1 MQKKLSSEDG
11 YSISRKTMKGK
22 IMPVTQVLEDSFV
35 YSCTFE
41 QQYSSNEQFLP
52 HHVLAYQFS
61 GETHIQHQDGKLTLK
76 KDQTLL
82 AQKNQLAK
90 SIKIPAT
97 DKVYKSISVII
108 TDAALRQYARDNS
121 NHENKNYT
129 GKKNI
134 LLKPDALLKSYFKSL
149 LPYVEQSEKISKKL
163 AAIKTNEAIE
173 LLLHLDSSLRSF
185 LFDFSEPYKIDLKH
199 FMLQNYHYNVPIE
212 HFAKLTGRSLAAFK
226 RDFGH
231 TFQTSPRKWL
241 QEKRLTEAYHLIK
254 QKKRKPA
261 DIYLEVGFENISHFY
276 TSFKQK
282 FGVTPAS
289 IE

>member
-1 MQKKLSSEDG
+1 MNEKV
-11 YSISRKTMKGK
+11 
-22 IMPVTQVLEDSFV
+22 MPVTRVLEDSFV

-41 QQYSSNEQFLP
+41 QQYSYEQFVP
-52 HHVLAYQFS
+52 YHVLAFQFS
-61 GETHIQHQDGKLTLK
+61 GETHIQHQNGKLVLK
-76 KDQTLL
+76 KNQILL

-108 TDAALRQYARDNS
+108 TEAALQQYAMDNS
-121 NHENKNYT
+121 IQENKNYT
-129 GKKNI
+129 GEKNL
-134 LLKPDALLKSYFKSL
+134 LLKPDALLKSYFQSL

-173 LLLHLDSSLRSF
+173 LLLRLKPSLKFF
-185 LFDFSEPYKIDLKH
+185 LFDFSEPYKIDLRK

-226 RDFGH
+226 RDFSQV
-231 TFQTSPRKWL
+231 FQTSPRKWL
-241 QEKRLTEAYHLIK
+241 QEKRLEEAYHLIQ
-254 QKKRKPA
+254 QKKRKPTE
-261 DIYLEVGFENISHFY
+261 IYLELGFENLSHFY

-282 FGVTPAS
+282 FGATPAS
-289 IE
+289 IQ

>member
-1 MQKKLSSEDG
+1 
-11 YSISRKTMKGK
+11 
-22 IMPVTQVLEDSFV
+22 MPVTQVLEDSFV

-41 QQYSSNEQFLP
+41 QQYSSYEQFLP
-52 HHVLAYQFS
+52 FHVLAFQSS
-61 GETHIQHQDGKLTLK
+61 GETHIQHQNGKLTLK
-76 KDQTLL
+76 KNQILL

-90 SIKIPAT
+90 SIKIPAA

-108 TDAALRQYARDNS
+108 TDTALQQYARDNS

-129 GKKNI
+129 GEKNL
-134 LLKPDALLKSYFKSL
+134 LLKPDALLKSYFQSL

-185 LFDFSEPYKIDLKH
+185 LFDFSEPHKIDLKQ

-212 HFAKLTGRSLAAFK
+212 HFAKLTGRSLATFK
-226 RDFGH
+226 RDFSH
-231 TFQTSPRKWL
+231 IFQTSPRKWL
-241 QEKRLTEAYHLIK
+241 QATRLTEAYHLIK
-254 QKKRKPA
+254 QKNRKPTE
-261 DIYLEVGFENISHFY
+261 IYLEVGFENISHFY
-276 TSFKQK
+276 TSFKHK

>member
-1 MQKKLSSEDG
+1 MNEKV
-11 YSISRKTMKGK
+11 
-22 IMPVTQVLEDSFV
+22 MPVTWVLEDSFV

-41 QQYSSNEQFLP
+41 QQHSYEQFVP
-52 HHVLAYQFS
+52 YHVLAFQFS
-61 GETHIQHQDGKLTLK
+61 GETHIQHQNGKLVLK
-76 KDQTLL
+76 KNQILL

-108 TDAALRQYARDNS
+108 TDAALQQYALDNS
-121 NHENKNYT
+121 IHENKNYT
-129 GKKNI
+129 GEKNL
-134 LLKPDALLKSYFKSL
+134 LLKPDALLKSYFQSL

-173 LLLHLDSSLRSF
+173 LLLHLKSSLKSF
-185 LFDFSEPYKIDLKH
+185 LFDFSEPYKIDLEK

-231 TFQTSPRKWL
+231 IFQTSPRKWL
-241 QEKRLTEAYHLIK
+241 QEKDWQKRTILSNKKAKTNRNLFGGRFWKTFLI
-254 QKKRKPA
+254 
-261 DIYLEVGFENISHFY
+261 FY

-282 FGVTPAS
+282 FGVTPAN
-289 IE
+289 IQ